1 MRRADELIAAYLD
14 DALTEAEEAEL
25 SAWLRED
32 AANVRTFVE
41 ANAREQQLRAVVLA
55 RGELRLLDAGSHA
68 NSQHPKSAHRRLS
81 VRLVT
86 IAAAAAAIVL
96 IGSLML
102 WQNPTLHEA
111 RLAGEVAGVKV
122 ERAGVTLDAVAEMK
136 LGAGDVVR
144 SQRGGARI
152 VIVDEETHFTL
163 SPRSA
168 VVLLELRGQKRFELR
183 EGSVAAE
190 VAKQRDGPMIWLTD
204 DAEAH
209 VLGTKF
215 GLSADALLTRLD
227 VSEGAVQ
234 FQGRANSETTIV
246 RAGQLAATDSQGVV
260 MPGAPEPWQVS
271 QRKTFGCEVISFH
284 SQHADAEVGVNVLLP
299 PGYQDEPSRRYPVLY
314 FLHGLKGNEHTE
326 AARFNRRFLNAMRVG
341 ETPPF
346 IAVFPNGGPGVT
358 PPAMVAARI
367 FTQELTSLIDSRYR
381 TQADRAARMVCGIG
395 FGGKR
400 AVLYALF
407 DSHVFG
413 SGCAIDETFH
423 GGTPSFSRLLKTLH
437 PRIERHPPSLLVL
450 HGQSWASEKVDTL
463 AKTIR
468 AQSIAVETKAL
479 PLLPQSSPD
488 YLDAASDALGIW
500 MKQTW
505 SKP

>member
-1 MRRADELIAAYLD
+1 MRREEELIAAYLD
-14 DALTEAEEAEL
+14 DVLTEAEEAEL
-25 SAWLRED
+25 ADWLRAD
-32 AANVRTFVE
+32 SANVRVFVE

-55 RGELRLLDAGSHA
+55 QGEMRLLKIEPPLPSNDPEPVRSW
-68 NSQHPKSAHRRLS
+68 PSARLITS
-81 VRLVT
+81 WVAT
-86 IAAAAAAIVL
+86 AAIIVF
-96 IGSLML
+96 SALML
-102 WQNPTLHEA
+102 WQRPTRPEA
-111 RLAGEVAGVKV
+111 RLVGELVGVKV
-122 ERAGVTLDAVAEMK
+122 EREGAMLDAVAEMK
-136 LGAGDVVR
+136 LGVGDVVR
-144 SQRGGARI
+144 APRGGARI
-152 VIVDEETHFTL
+152 EIVDEETHFTL

-183 EGSVAAE
+183 EGSVSAE

-204 DAEAH
+204 DAEAQ

-234 FQGRANSETTIV
+234 FQGRGNSETTIV

-260 MPGAPEPWQVS
+260 MPGGPEPWQVS
-271 QRKTFGCEVISFH
+271 QRKTFGCEAISFH

-299 PGYQDEPSRRYPVLY
+299 PDYQGEPSRRYPVLY
-314 FLHGLKGNEHTE
+314 FLHGLMGNEHTE
-326 AARFNRRFLNAMRVG
+326 AARFNRRFLSAMRAG

-437 PRIERHPPSLLVL
+437 PRIERYPPSLLIL
-450 HGQSWASEKVDTL
+450 HGQSWASERVDTL

-468 AQSIAVETKAL
+468 ARGIAVETQAL